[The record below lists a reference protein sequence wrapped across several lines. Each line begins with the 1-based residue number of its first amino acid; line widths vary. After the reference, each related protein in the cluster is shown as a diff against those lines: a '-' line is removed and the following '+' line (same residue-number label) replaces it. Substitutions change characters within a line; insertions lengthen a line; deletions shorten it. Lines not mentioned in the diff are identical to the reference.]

1 MSVQQL
7 NAMYMNIYRQLRFTY
22 QDKLTHQAVRILQ
35 TIRLEKEVHVSRIAE
50 TLGVSHN
57 TASEHVKRLIQKG
70 YIKKQ
75 RREADERKV
84 YLQLTKQGE
93 TSVKQHT
100 ELDEEKLAVVMQSLS
115 KEEQEVILAGFQLL
129 EERARKCF
137 SS

>member
-1 MSVQQL
+1 MILSVQQL

-70 YIKKQ
+70 YIKNSGGKPMN
-75 RREADERKV
+75 ER
-84 YLQLTKQGE
+84 
-93 TSVKQHT
+93 S
-100 ELDEEKLAVVMQSLS
+100 
-115 KEEQEVILAGFQLL
+115 I
-129 EERARKCF
+129 F
-137 SS
+137 S